1 MGTDIVGLAA
11 QATICVKSVTVT
23 PTGATSGWLTDPM
36 KLIATGLT
44 TSLSDGYL
52 IDVKIA
58 GAGADA
64 VADGN
69 WVGGC
74 IATSTSNAV
83 CINAKGL
90 TDIIQAMKVYSL
102 TKAKYLATTVVSG
115 GTEITLAGWNMKLGL
130 DCSRAGA
137 NDAAAS
143 TAGCLFAGAGN
154 LGVAD
159 STTSYGWSN
168 YQPKET
174 SDKVY
179 TGLPRF
185 SKGDILG
192 WTPLTRANGY
202 PVTACGTAKALTGA
216 SALVAGAAIA
226 FGAAALAF

>member
-1 MGTDIVGLAA
+1 MTDIVGLAA
-11 QATICVKSVTVT
+11 QAGVCAKSVTVT
-23 PTGATSGWLTDPM
+23 LTGATSGWLTDAL
-36 KLIATGLT
+36 KLVATGLT

-58 GAGADA
+58 GAGATV
-64 VADGN
+64 VATAE
-69 WVGGC
+69 WIGGC
-74 IATSTSNAV
+74 VATSTSNAI

-90 TDIIQAMKVYSL
+90 TDIIQDMKVFSL
-102 TKAKYLATTVVSG
+102 TKATYLATTVVSG
-115 GTEITLAGWNMKLGL
+115 GTSITLAGWNMKLGL
-130 DCSRAGA
+130 DCSKTGA
-137 NDAAAS
+137 NVAGTS
-143 TAGCLFAGAGN
+143 TALCLFTAGN
-154 LGVAD
+154 LGAAA

-192 WTPLTRANGY
+192 WTPLTRANGF

>member
-1 MGTDIVGLAA
+1 MGIITHLKNNMTDIVGLAA

-23 PTGATSGWLTDPM
+23 LTGATSGWLTDPM

-90 TDIIQAMKVYSL
+90 TDIV
-102 TKAKYLATTVVSG
+102 G
-115 GTEITLAGWNMKLGL
+115 GTEVTLAGWNMKLGL

-137 NDAAAS
+137 NAAGTSTALCLFTAGNFGAAA
-143 TAGCLFAGAGN
+143 
-154 LGVAD
+154 

-185 SKGDILG
+185 SKGDILA

-202 PVTACGTAKALTGA
+202 PVTACGTAKDLTGA